1 MKRIINVPNTLSIF
15 RIILIPVFC
24 AAFLSGEKNYMIAG
38 AALFLSAISDVFD
51 GILARKLGQETE
63 LGKWLDPI
71 GDKLTL
77 GAVVACMWL
86 KLHGSLPVVTPLF
99 AFLIVKELIM
109 AVGGYFVTRGRDKM
123 IPAQWWG
130 KLGTVTF
137 YTCMIMIVIVSWLH
151 IGGDKQYLIIT
162 LLVALPTAAMLFALT
177 RYVIF
182 AIKLLREDKKK
193 SAPMTGTVITDPAK
207 TAD

>member
-1 MKRIINVPNTLSIF
+1 MKRIFNVPNTLSMF

-24 AAFLSGEKNYMIAG
+24 AAFISGEKNYMIAG
-38 AALFLSAISDVFD
+38 AALLLSAISDVFD

-86 KLHGSLPVVTPLF
+86 KLHGSIPIVTPLF
-99 AFLIVKELIM
+99 AFLILKELIM

-137 YTCMIMIVIVSWLH
+137 YICMILIVIVSWLDL
-151 IGGDKQYLIIT
+151 GGDDQRAIIIM
-162 LLVALPTAAMLFALT
+162 LVALPTAAMLFALT

-182 AIKLLREDKKK
+182 ALRLLREDKK
-193 SAPMTGTVITDPAK
+193 
-207 TAD
+207 TAALPDAAENAD